1 MHGAGSRLA
10 WSAGLIGAT
19 TAVSRVLGLVRDQL
33 LAYYFGASHDMDAY
47 NVAFRVPNLLRDLF
61 AEGAMSAA
69 FVPAFTRR
77 LTTAGRAE
85 AWRLGNLVLNTLA
98 AVTLVLVL
106 LGMIFARPL
115 VTVFAQDY
123 ARVPGKLELAVSL
136 ARVMFPFLTLVA
148 LAAACMG
155 MLNSLRRFF
164 VPALSPTLFNVG
176 TILTVVVLV
185 PMFSAHGIRPIYAVG
200 IGTLIG
206 GIGQVVVQW
215 PLLRR
220 EGFRY
225 RPVLDFSDAGLR
237 EVLFLMG
244 PGMIGLAAVQINVFV
259 NLLLATSQGPGAIS
273 WLSYAFRLVYLP
285 IGLFGLSV
293 ATAAVP
299 TLSAQAARE
308 DVASMRTTLSTGLR
322 MMLILNVPAT
332 VGLIV
337 LAEPI
342 VALLFERGSFTPAD
356 TAATAAALVFYA
368 PGLIGYSAVK
378 LAVPSFYA
386 LQDSRTPVA
395 VSASTVAV
403 NLALNVGL
411 AGVLGYRGL
420 ALGTGLSAI
429 LNATVLLWLL
439 RRRLGGLDGRR
450 VATALVKVLA
460 ASAVMGVATWAIA
473 YWLEAAIPGTS
484 AGVRLVRV
492 AGGIGAGIASL
503 ALAARALRIAEFGQ
517 AVRAVASRLGG
528 LRRTA

>member
-1 MHGAGSRLA
+1 
-10 WSAGLIGAT
+10 
-19 TAVSRVLGLVRDQL
+19 
-33 LAYYFGASHDMDAY
+33 
-47 NVAFRVPNLLRDLF
+47 
-61 AEGAMSAA
+61 
-69 FVPAFTRR
+69 
-77 LTTAGRAE
+77 
-85 AWRLGNLVLNTLA
+85 
-98 AVTLVLVL
+98 
-106 LGMIFARPL
+106 
-115 VTVFAQDY
+115 
-123 ARVPGKLELAVSL
+123 
-136 ARVMFPFLTLVA
+136 
-148 LAAACMG
+148 
-155 MLNSLRRFF
+155 
-164 VPALSPTLFNVG
+164 
-176 TILTVVVLV
+176 
-185 PMFSAHGIRPIYAVG
+185 
-200 IGTLIG
+200 
-206 GIGQVVVQW
+206 
-215 PLLRR
+215 
-220 EGFRY
+220 
-225 RPVLDFSDAGLR
+225 
-237 EVLFLMG
+237 
-244 PGMIGLAAVQINVFV
+244 
-259 NLLLATSQGPGAIS
+259 
-273 WLSYAFRLVYLP
+273 
-285 IGLFGLSV
+285 
-293 ATAAVP
+293 
-299 TLSAQAARE
+299 
-308 DVASMRTTLSTGLR
+308 
-322 MMLILNVPAT
+322 